1 MPAHDSALDPQAMQT
16 ARRLLSPDRRRER
29 LWPTLAAAA
38 ALTLSSLAFALAM
51 VLAPPAVTEHVARTA
66 PG

>member
-1 MPAHDSALDPQAMQT
+1 MANDSALEAKAIQT

-38 ALTLSSLAFALAM
+38 ALTVSSLAFALAM
-51 VLAPPAVTEHVARTA
+51 VVAPPAVTEHTARSA